1 MNITQAENNTGNQT
15 HEKQKHVKENNLN
28 QNYT

>member
-15 HEKQKHVKENNLN
+15 HEKQHVKENNLN